1 MIELV
6 LPAFNEEGRLPTT
19 IQSLRNTLAGGELEG
34 SLRVIVVDNASTDR
48 TGEVAIAENSATLPV
63 ELVSCQIRGKG
74 AAVQA
79 GIARTTADIVG
90 FMDADGATSLD
101 ALGRSL
107 RLLAL
112 GAGAAIASRGLPDSV
127 TMVRTSMMRAVGAQA
142 YRSWARRIVPG
153 ISDTQCGFKL
163 MHGDLARRIFPQLV
177 TRGFSFDVELLAR
190 LQRED
195 VHIAEFGV
203 TWVDVPGSTF
213 SPARHGWES
222 FAELA
227 MIRRL
232 LRDGDRLP
240 GATPSLTA
248 RVPLAVQAPLRS

>member
-6 LPAFNEEGRLPTT
+6 LPAFNEEARLPTT
-19 IQSLRNTLAGGELEG
+19 IRALRSTVAGGELAG
-34 SLRVIVVDNASTDR
+34 TVRVIVVDNASTDR
-48 TGEVAIAENSATLPV
+48 TGDVAIAENSAELPV

-74 AAVQA
+74 AAVKA
-79 GIARTTADIVG
+79 GVAGTTADIVG

-101 ALGRSL
+101 ALAASL

-112 GAGAAIASRGLPDSV
+112 GADAAIASRGLPESV
-127 TMVRTSMMRAVGAQA
+127 TMVRTSVMRAVGAQA

-163 MHGDLARRIFPQLV
+163 MQGDLARRVFPQLV

-190 LQRED
+190 LQREGAQ
-195 VHIAEFGV
+195 IAEFGT

-213 SPARHGWES
+213 SPARHGLES

-227 MIRRL
+227 SIRRL
-232 LRDGDRLP
+232 LRNGHRVPSASAAL
-240 GATPSLTA
+240 TP
-248 RVPLAVQAPLRS
+248 RVPLAVRAPISS